1 MKRNPTSASRTGR
14 QIIDAEFRP
23 VPRMAM
29 EDLEAWGGGQLTVT
43 ITNPNAFRVGENLAT
58 RKGKVIFQNELM

>member
-1 MKRNPTSASRTGR
+1 MQNSG
-14 QIIDAEFRP
+14 P

>member
-1 MKRNPTSASRTGR
+1 MQNSG
-14 QIIDAEFRP
+14 P

-29 EDLEAWGGGQLTVT
+29 EDLEAWGGGQLT

-58 RKGKVIFQNELM
+58 RKGKSYSKTS